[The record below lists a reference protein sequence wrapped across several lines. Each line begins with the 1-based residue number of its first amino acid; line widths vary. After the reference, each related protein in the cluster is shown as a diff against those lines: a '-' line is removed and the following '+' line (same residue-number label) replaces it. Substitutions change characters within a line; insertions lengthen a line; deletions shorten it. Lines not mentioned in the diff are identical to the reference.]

1 MKICSSKE
9 DLLKGIQTVQ
19 NAVSTKATLPIL
31 SNILME
37 TKKGKLQLTATD
49 LDLGISC
56 STPVEIIE
64 EGSVAIPS
72 KKFGEIVRELPND
85 DITMEVKKNNII
97 VISCGECMFRLVG
110 LAAEQFPK
118 LPKFQDKQV
127 LVLEQSILKDMVVK
141 TSFAMSSDETRY
153 VLNGTLF
160 VIDNNSITAVATDGR
175 RLALIKKELNQ
186 EIGFE
191 KRIIIP
197 SKTILEL
204 NKILFE
210 GQDLKLIFGENQ
222 ILFQLQDITIISRL
236 IEEGFPDY
244 QKVIP
249 EQIKEQILI
258 NRERFLLG
266 VKRASLLT
274 SPESQS
280 IKIDVFKDRMVI
292 SKTAPNIG
300 KVRDEINIDYKG
312 GELSIGFNP
321 HYLIDVLRNIDQ
333 EEIVMELTKA
343 EDPGVIRT
351 PDNYI
356 YVVLPMQLTP

>member
-1 MKICSSKE
+1 MI
-9 DLLKGIQTVQ
+9 
-19 NAVSTKATLPIL
+19 
-31 SNILME
+31 
-37 TKKGKLQLTATD
+37 
-49 LDLGISC
+49 
-56 STPVEIIE
+56 
-64 EGSVAIPS
+64 
-72 KKFGEIVRELPND
+72 
-85 DITMEVKKNNII
+85 
-97 VISCGECMFRLVG
+97 G

-118 LPKFQDKQV
+118 LPKFQDKQI

-141 TSFAMSSDETRY
+141 TSFAMSSDETRH

-186 EIGFE
+186 KIGFE

-204 NKILFE
+204 NKILSE
-210 GQDLKLIFGENQ
+210 DQDLKLIFGENQ

-236 IEEGFPDY
+236 IEGEFPDY
-244 QKVIP
+244 QEVIP
-249 EQIKEQILI
+249 KQIKEEISI
-258 NRERFLLG
+258 NREGFLSG

-300 KVRDEINIDYKG
+300 EARDEVNINYIGK
-312 GELSIGFNP
+312 EISIGFNP
-321 HYLIDVLRNIDQ
+321 HYLIDVLRNVDQ
-333 EEIVMELTKA
+333 EEIVMELTGA
-343 EDPGVIRT
+343 ENPGVIRT
-351 PDNYI
+351 SDNYI
-356 YVVLPMQLTP
+356 YVVLPMQLT